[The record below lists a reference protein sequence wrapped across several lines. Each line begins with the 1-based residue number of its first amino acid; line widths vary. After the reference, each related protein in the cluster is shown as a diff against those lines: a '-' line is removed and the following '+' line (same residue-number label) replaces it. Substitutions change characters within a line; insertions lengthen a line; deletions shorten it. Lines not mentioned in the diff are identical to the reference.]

1 MLDSMESNIPLEEYA
16 KTLVFDILKL
26 ERLEIPLDRT
36 NWERGDADINYFVLS
51 VLYNGVAIPLYWQLL
66 DNNGG
71 SSNDEQRIAMIQWV
85 IDVFGADMI
94 DMLYAD
100 REFPSHEFLDFLIND
115 NRYCQ
120 SYLELPLPD
129 KFINAIT
136 PYQTKDNSPFS
147 VPDSAL
153 KNVGITEELTIID
166 TTTQLFLVQKLAT
179 GKYSIYP
186 LIFTNQYK
194 KLRQQFSSEF
204 ACFKV
209 GVAILTTIF
218 NGFIY
223 KPAINF
229 VARCKCSTVV
239 SDGSKTLSLAELY
252 HDLHRKRNK
261 TDIATT
267 VRRAFGNRLYIS
279 ARLNPKNEFVF
290 LVSNVKL
297 ADPFATYKKRWNI
310 ELMFGKFKTLGFNLE
325 STHITNT
332 ARLSAIML
340 LIGIAYT
347 ACCIIGE
354 FFDSH
359 IKPIKTKS
367 LISNDGTTKE
377 QRLQYSKFKV
387 GFELLKNFINNQLFA
402 GATAAQLLHKI
413 LDYDPSNPPNINKR
427 SKIYK
432 LIQTF

>member
-26 ERLEIPLDRT
+26 ERIEIPLDRT
-36 NWERGDADINYFVLS
+36 NWERGDTDINYFVLS

-66 DNNGG
+66 DNKGG
-71 SSNDEQRIAMIQWV
+71 SSSDKQRIAMIQWV
-85 IDVFGADMI
+85 VDVFGADMI
-94 DMLYAD
+94 DMVYAD
-100 REFPSHEFLDFLIND
+100 REFPSHQFLDFLIND

-129 KFINAIT
+129 KFINAIA
-136 PYQTKDNSPFS
+136 PYKTQDNSPFF
-147 VPDSAL
+147 VPILAL
-153 KNVGITEELTIID
+153 KNIGINKELTIID
-166 TTTQLFLVQKLAT
+166 TATQLFLVQKLET

-186 LIFTNQYK
+186 LIFPNQYQ
-194 KLRQQFSSEF
+194 KLKQQFSSEF

-209 GVAILTTIF
+209 GVATLTTVF
-218 NGFIY
+218 NGFIH
-223 KPAINF
+223 KPTINF
-229 VARCKCSTVV
+229 VARCKSSTVV
-239 SDGSKTLSLAELY
+239 SYGSKTLRLAELY
-252 HDLHRKRNK
+252 HDLHRKRTK

-267 VRRAFGNRLYIS
+267 IRRAFGSRLYIS
-279 ARLNPKNEFVF
+279 ARLNLKNEFVF

-297 ADPFATYKKRWNI
+297 VDPFETYKKRWNI

-325 STHITNT
+325 STHITNPE
-332 ARLSAIML
+332 RLSAIML

-354 FFDSH
+354 FFNSH
-359 IKPIKTKS
+359 IKPIKTKF
-367 LISNDGTTKE
+367 LISNDGITKE

-387 GFELLKNFINNQLFA
+387 GFDLLKNFINNQLFA
-402 GATAAQLLHKI
+402 GATALQLLHKI
-413 LDYDPSNPPNINKR
+413 LDYDPNNPPNINKR
-427 SKIYK
+427 SKIFK